1 MAFRD
6 EDVHKKI
13 AVLSG
18 GERVRTALAIV
29 FLGHFNVLILD
40 EPTNYLDLTTKESL
54 MDVLKAYPGTVI
66 FVTHDRALIKDVATH
81 QLSFYDEMPVIREL
95 AESKIRERSLE
106 ENSLLM
112 VDLKLTEIIGK
123 LGLATDEEEKA
134 VLEQDYHILLE
145 KKKRLRQQ

>member
-1 MAFRD
+1 MD
-6 EDVHKKI
+6 S
-13 AVLSG
+13 VL
-18 GERVRTALAIV
+18 T
-29 FLGHFNVLILD
+29 
-40 EPTNYLDLTTKESL
+40 LT
-54 MDVLKAYPGTVI
+54 
-66 FVTHDRALIKDVATH
+66 
-81 QLSFYDEMPVIREL
+81 LSFYDEVPVIREL

-106 ENSLLM
+106 EDSLLM

>member
-95 AESKIRERSLE
+95 AESK
-106 ENSLLM
+106 
-112 VDLKLTEIIGK
+112 
-123 LGLATDEEEKA
+123 
-134 VLEQDYHILLE
+134 
-145 KKKRLRQQ
+145 